1 MVHNNNGK
9 NNNHRQM
16 RTTASILFI
25 LLFFIG
31 FGVSGQ
37 QSDLNFFGNNG
48 AINHSELLSNDLGY
62 TLTHIDNRA
71 DDVVWAHIVYNII
84 DLRDNINSQLA
95 YPTGQD
101 VNYKNL
107 FRLLSESVVANTP
120 VYYPN
125 ESGITP
131 YFGPTNIVPA
141 TNLSDVFFIET
152 NVAGA
157 QYIDPLFEVNAET
170 NTLAI
175 SNRIYDRFSRRINKF
190 LIQQVFYFDK
200 HLSQLSSKIIGIA
213 PLMTVEEIIAPAFS
227 PFDDEETVD
236 ADTQELKNTLRES
249 IVCWFLY
256 DDLKSHFSAQPVYQE
271 SNIAQRISYHEYFSK
286 KMYSA
291 YMIGD
296 NNLMKRLY
304 SNTGELTTNQ
314 ITDEIKD
321 IQRKLVEIESG
332 IWAK

>member
-1 MVHNNNGK
+1 MNK
-9 NNNHRQM
+9 
-16 RTTASILFI
+16 TTFILALFI
-25 LLFFIG
+25 LLAG
-31 FGVSGQ
+31 FNVSGQ
-37 QSDLNFFGNNG
+37 ETNMNFFERNG
-48 AINHSELLSNDLGY
+48 VINQSEALSNDLGY
-62 TLTHIDNRA
+62 SLTHLDNRA
-71 DDVVWAHIVYNII
+71 DDVVWAHIVYHII
-84 DLRDNINSQLA
+84 DLRDNINSQIA
-95 YPTGQD
+95 FPTGQD
-101 VNYKNL
+101 ANYKNL

-125 ESGITP
+125 ESGVTP
-131 YFGPTNIVPA
+131 YFGQTNIVPA
-141 TNLSDVFFIET
+141 TKLSDVFFIET

-170 NTLAI
+170 NTLDI

-190 LIQQVFYFDK
+190 LIQQVYYFDK
-200 HLSQLSSKIIGIA
+200 HLSQMSSKIIGIA

-227 PFDDEETVD
+227 AFEDEERAD

-286 KMYSA
+286 KMFASYL
-291 YMIGD
+291 IGD

-304 SNTGELTTNQ
+304 SNTGELSTNE

-332 IWAK
+332 IWGR